1 MALSTNSDEKKVT
14 GKVIRPFFYQ
24 GKPLKKGKKQEF
36 PLQFAREM
44 EAANKLEI
52 VLDQVAV
59 SADKDAVDLTK

>member
-1 MALSTNSDEKKVT
+1 MSLTTKSNGKKVT
-14 GKVIRPFFYQ
+14 GKVIRSFFYQ

-36 PLQFAREM
+36 PLSFAREM

-59 SADKDAVDLTK
+59 SADGDAVDLVK